1 MKKIVIAKLKTSN
14 LKNIHAGVIFD
25 QWNFSMREETDIE
38 DTSTIKEKACNLQI
52 FQEDNTSYIGNI
64 YIGHVRDVVKNI
76 EAAFVEF
83 CEGTVGYLSLK
94 NINQI
99 GRAHV

>member
-38 DTSTIKEKACNLQI
+38 DTSTIKEKRSKEGACHSHQRP
-52 FQEDNTSYIGNI
+52 G
-64 YIGHVRDVVKNI
+64 R
-76 EAAFVEF
+76 EA
-83 CEGTVGYLSLK
+83 
-94 NINQI
+94 
-99 GRAHV
+99 